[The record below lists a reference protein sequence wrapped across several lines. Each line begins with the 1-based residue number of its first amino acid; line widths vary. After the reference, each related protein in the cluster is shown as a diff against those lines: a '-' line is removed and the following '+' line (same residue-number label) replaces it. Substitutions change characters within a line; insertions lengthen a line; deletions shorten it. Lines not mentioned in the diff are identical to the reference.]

1 MNSRPVPFLLQTS
14 GTHHA
19 LLVVK
24 VDEAEVD
31 LVAGQLAP
39 VVQAQD
45 DLVLGQ
51 GGVDA
56 GQAGFKLLIQLER
69 QLSY

>member
-1 MNSRPVPFLLQTS
+1 M
-14 GTHHA
+14 
-19 LLVVK
+19 
-24 VDEAEVD
+24 
-31 LVAGQLAP
+31 AGQLAP

-56 GQAGFKLLIQLER
+56 GQAALQLLVQLKYYEYFIVVI
-69 QLSY
+69 L